1 MLCLFLSSIK
11 SKEIAHK
18 LMGLAGP
25 TSCLLGLMSSWL
37 ALVPAPAPAPARPP
51 PRRPFHFKATSR
63 APSISSG
70 GVSRGC
76 NTTVRSLP
84 QPHRRRSFMEAQSQ
98 PPPVAAVAVRR
109 DATTGLAFLLFVL
122 SVVMISFLSLAMI
135 SFPTWRALQQLDIAV
150 HKLSK
155 VVAEEV
161 PGTLSSLKLSILEI
175 NDLTS
180 QLKNFRQKLSI
191 NRFGKKNRGPKQSKS
206 NL

>member
-135 SFPTWRALQQLDIAV
+135 SFPTWRV
-150 HKLSK
+150 
-155 VVAEEV
+155 
-161 PGTLSSLKLSILEI
+161 
-175 NDLTS
+175 
-180 QLKNFRQKLSI
+180 
-191 NRFGKKNRGPKQSKS
+191 SKS
-206 NL
+206 SKETLPFTQIQRSIFLCKTLERNLFFIVSVCKLGSAAVGYCSA